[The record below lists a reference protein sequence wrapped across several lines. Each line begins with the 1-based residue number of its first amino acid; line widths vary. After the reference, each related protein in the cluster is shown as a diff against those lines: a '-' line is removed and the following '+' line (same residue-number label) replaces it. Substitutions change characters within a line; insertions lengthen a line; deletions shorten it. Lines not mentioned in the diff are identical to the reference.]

1 MKERKHI
8 MKRSEIVTI
17 KSFEK
22 DTGIHFTL
30 NHTGKMEGMQSLST
44 SCICNPACL
53 ARMKDEGSI
62 CSKCFAAA
70 MHKRYSALGARMEH
84 NTVALSKNLYSV
96 EELPIVNAAFFR
108 LESFG
113 DLGSV
118 TQAQNY
124 LRLCKRNPWTRFA
137 LWTKNPGYLARAIE
151 LEGGKPDNLNVILS
165 SPYMNTTCDASRWAF
180 VDKTFTVWTKDAIEA
195 QGVQIN
201 CGSRKCLDCMLCYT
215 KNDIREVNE
224 ILK

>member
-1 MKERKHI
+1 

-22 DTGIHFTL
+22 ETGIHFTL

-44 SCICNPACL
+44 SCLMNPACL
-53 ARMKDEGSI
+53 ARMKDPDSI

-70 MHKRYSALGARMEH
+70 MHKRYSALGLRLAH
-84 NTVALSKNLYSV
+84 NTQALSEKLYSIN
-96 EELPIVNAAFFR
+96 ELPIVNAAFFR

-124 LRLCKRNPWTRFA
+124 LRLCERNPWTRFA
-137 LWTKNPGYLARAIE
+137 LWTKNPGYLAQAIK
-151 LEGGKPDNLNVILS
+151 LNNGYKPFNLNVILS
-165 SPYMNTTCDASRWAF
+165 SPYMNTPCDASRWDF
-180 VDKTFTVWTKDAIEA
+180 VDKTFTVWTKDAIEE
-195 QGVQIN
+195 QSVQIN

-215 KNDIREVNE
+215 KNDVREINE